1 MKITTEN
8 MPEIDTLCWFWQ
20 DDITARVIGRL
31 GGIDVTLAAKNKMN
45 ILFFDAE
52 NNMYY
57 RNCKPVK
64 VGEVKLE
71 GDE

>member
-1 MKITTEN
+1 MMKITTEN

-31 GGIDVTLAAKNKMN
+31 GGKDTLN
-45 ILFFDAE
+45 ILFMNADIDR
-52 NNMYY
+52 YY
-57 RNCKPVK
+57 SNCKPVK

-71 GDE
+71 GDRK

>member
-31 GGIDVTLAAKNKMN
+31 GGIDVTLVAKDTLN
-45 ILFFDAE
+45 ILFMNADIDR
-52 NNMYY
+52 YY
-57 RNCKPVK
+57 SNCEPVK
-64 VGEVKLE
+64 VGEVKL
-71 GDE
+71 G